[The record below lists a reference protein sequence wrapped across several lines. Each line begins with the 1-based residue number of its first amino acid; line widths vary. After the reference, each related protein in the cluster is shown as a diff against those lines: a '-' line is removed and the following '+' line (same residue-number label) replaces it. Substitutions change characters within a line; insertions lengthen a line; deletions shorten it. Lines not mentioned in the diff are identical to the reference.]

1 MKNCIIVNPFSITV
15 DFTLKTTSFLELI
28 ACIRISYPNIA
39 IIIPTYNDIHDT
51 FIKNIEQFNINL
63 LSEIYIFKNNDDILN
78 LAELISQSKCIISP
92 STGPIHIASNMKIP
106 SIGLYPKKDS
116 IFWPT
121 YNKDYVFIDKK
132 YNELSHNEINKIITS
147 VIDKLKNYIN

>member
-1 MKNCIIVNPFSITV
+1 M
-15 DFTLKTTSFLELI
+15 
-28 ACIRISYPNIA
+28 
-39 IIIPTYNDIHDT
+39 
-51 FIKNIEQFNINL
+51 
-63 LSEIYIFKNNDDILN
+63 
-78 LAELISQSKCIISP
+78 SP